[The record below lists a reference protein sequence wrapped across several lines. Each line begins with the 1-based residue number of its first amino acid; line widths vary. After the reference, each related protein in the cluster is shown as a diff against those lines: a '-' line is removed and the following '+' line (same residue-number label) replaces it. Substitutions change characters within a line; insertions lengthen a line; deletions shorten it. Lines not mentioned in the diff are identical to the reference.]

1 MANLKQRW
9 NLKNNWQVVVIIF
22 VFALTGSTAAMLSKP
37 ILQCLGISKDTHHL
51 ALYIPL
57 YIVIIFPI
65 YQVLLVSIGFIF
77 GQFDFF
83 WRIEKKMLQLL
94 KLGFV
99 VDFLEKKKGTK

>member
-9 NLKNNWQVVVIIF
+9 SLKNNWQVVVIIL
-22 VFALTGSTAAMLSKP
+22 VFALTGSTAAMFSKP
-37 ILQCLGISKDTHHL
+37 ILDWLGISKDTHHL

-83 WRIEKKMLQLL
+83 WRIEKKMLQML
-94 KLGFV
+94 KLGFI

>member
-9 NLKNNWQVVVIIF
+9 NLKNNWQVVVIIL

-37 ILQCLGISKDTHHL
+37 ILNWLGISKNTHHL

-77 GQFDFF
+77 GQFQFF
-83 WRIEKKMLQLL
+83 WNFEKKMLRAM
-94 KLGFV
+94 KLGYI

>member
-9 NLKNNWQVVVIIF
+9 NLKNNWQVIVIIL
-22 VFALTGSTAAMLSKP
+22 VFALTGSSAAMLSKP

-57 YIVIIFPI
+57 YLVIIFPI

-83 WRIEKKMLQLL
+83 WRIEKKMLQML

>member
-9 NLKNNWQVVVIIF
+9 NLKNNWQVVVIIL

-83 WRIEKKMLQLL
+83 WRIEKKILQLL
-94 KLGFV
+94 KLGFI

>member
-9 NLKNNWQVVVIIF
+9 NLKNNWQVVVIIL

-37 ILQCLGISKDTHHL
+37 ILNWLGISKDTHHL

-57 YIVIIFPI
+57 YLVIIFPI

-83 WRIEKKMLQLL
+83 WNFEKKLL
-94 KLGFV
+94 RAMKLGFII
-99 VDFLEKKKGTK
+99 DLLEKKKGTK

>member
-9 NLKNNWQVVVIIF
+9 NLKNNWQVVVIIL

-37 ILQCLGISKDTHHL
+37 ILNWLGISKDTHHL

-57 YIVIIFPI
+57 YLVIIFPI

-83 WRIEKKMLQLL
+83 WRIEKKMLKSM

-99 VDFLEKKKGTK
+99 INLFEKKKGTK

>member
-9 NLKNNWQVVVIIF
+9 NLKNNWQLVVIIL

-37 ILQCLGISKDTHHL
+37 ILNWLGISKDTHHL

-77 GQFDFF
+77 GQFQFF
-83 WRIEKKMLQLL
+83 WNFEKKMLRAM
-94 KLGFV
+94 KLGYI

>member
-9 NLKNNWQVVVIIF
+9 NLKNNWQVIVIIL

-37 ILQCLGISKDTHHL
+37 ILNWLGISKDTHHL

-83 WRIEKKMLQLL
+83 WRIEKKMLQML

>member
-9 NLKNNWQVVVIIF
+9 NLKNNWQVVVIIL
-22 VFALTGSTAAMLSKP
+22 VFALTGSTAAMISKP
-37 ILQCLGISKDTHHL
+37 ILHWLGITKETHHL
-51 ALYIPL
+51 ALYILL

-83 WRIEKKMLQLL
+83 WSIEKKMLHLL
-94 KLGFV
+94 KLGFI
-99 VDFLEKKKGTK
+99 VDLLEKKKGTK

>member
-9 NLKNNWQVVVIIF
+9 NLKNNWQVIIIIL

-94 KLGFV
+94 KLGFI

>member
-94 KLGFV
+94 KLGFI